1 MSLFISFAV
10 ENGNGRELET
20 LGSTEHVL
28 VLRISYSILGTV
40 LREVIE
46 QSLKGG
52 ARSDVSVGQ
61 PSKAYGSVV
70 TVEERVVTLRVEH
83 EMSGTS
89 LRVLDDNRLILD
101 L

>member
-10 ENGNGRELET
+10 EDGNGRELEI
-20 LGSTEHVL
+20 LGSTKHVL
-28 VLRISYSILGTV
+28 VLRNFYSSLGTV
-40 LREVIE
+40 LREAIE

-61 PSKAYGSVV
+61 PSKAHSSVV
-70 TVEERVVTLRVEH
+70 TIEVRVVTPRVEH

-89 LRVLDDNRLILD
+89 LRFLMTTG
-101 L
+101 

>member
-10 ENGNGRELET
+10 EDENGRELET
-20 LGSTEHVL
+20 LDSTKHVL
-28 VLRISYSILGTV
+28 VLRNFYSSLGTV
-40 LREVIE
+40 LRGAIE

-61 PSKAYGSVV
+61 PSKAHSAVV
-70 TVEERVVTLRVEH
+70 TIEVRVVTPRVEH

-89 LRVLDDNRLILD
+89 LRFLMTTG
-101 L
+101 

>member
-10 ENGNGRELET
+10 ENRNGRELET

-28 VLRISYSILGTV
+28 VLRISYSSLGTV

-61 PSKAYGSVV
+61 PSKAHGSVV
-70 TVEERVVTLRVEH
+70 TVEVRVVTLRVEH

-89 LRVLDDNRLILD
+89 LRFLMTTA
-101 L
+101 